1 MSIEKNKK
9 IQEDPASN
17 PLDKCEL
24 NRLEENADR
33 SRQEYDE
40 TYSHLKPLL
49 DEIRG
54 FVKSLMDE
62 KRERR

>member
-1 MSIEKNKK
+1 MRRIKE

-17 PLDKCEL
+17 SFDEFEL

-33 SRQEYDE
+33 SRQEYDK
-40 TYSHLKPLL
+40 TYSRLKPLL

-54 FVKSLMDE
+54 FVKSFMNE